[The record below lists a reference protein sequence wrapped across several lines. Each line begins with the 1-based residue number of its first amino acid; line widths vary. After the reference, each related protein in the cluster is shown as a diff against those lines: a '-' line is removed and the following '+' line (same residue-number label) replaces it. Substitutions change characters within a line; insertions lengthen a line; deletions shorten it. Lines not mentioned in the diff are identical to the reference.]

1 MVGRRVNR
9 NWSMSAVSHCI
20 GGLGGER
27 DEMAL
32 GDFNLFK
39 HSNHFTSLFF
49 SLPMRT
55 FLWNAFDNKAMS
67 TVDSF
72 GTVEVCRNK
81 RSSVPRHFLMYS
93 PDEGLGGTETLCFLY
108 LIAGINVSR
117 VLRLFVY
124 CYYVPWNGTHTFL

>member
-1 MVGRRVNR
+1 MQLVIVLVG
-9 NWSMSAVSHCI
+9 WE
-20 GGLGGER
+20 ER
-27 DEMAL
+27 GMRWRLAIL
-32 GDFNLFK
+32 ICLNIQ
-39 HSNHFTSLFF
+39 TISLRCFF
-49 SLPMRT
+49 LPMRT
-55 FLWNAFDNKAMS
+55 FLWNAFDNIAMS